1 MNKLTE
7 QELQIKMA
15 INDKWHLVKLT
26 QVWPDGH
33 LINQLAHAL
42 MEANTELL
50 ALREQ
55 LAELKN
61 QEPIGQVI
69 FGGYNSDG
77 TRDASVV
84 CLHDQADWDN
94 FQDGTLLFME
104 PRPIGD

>member
-1 MNKLTE
+1 MLSETE
-7 QELQIKMA
+7 LIEIMDRYEDIDIRNMMA
-15 INDKWHLVKLT
+15 
-26 QVWPDGH
+26 
-33 LINQLAHAL
+33 
-42 MEANTELL
+42 TELL

-104 PRPIGD
+104 PRPSGD

>member
-1 MNKLTE
+1 MLSKEYLKEIINSPANELT
-7 QELQIKMA
+7 IA
-15 INDKWHLVKLT
+15 
-26 QVWPDGH
+26 
-33 LINQLAHAL
+33 LA
-42 MEANTELL
+42 TELL
-50 ALREQ
+50 SLREQ